1 MVMWTDQQKR
11 AIEIK
16 DNNILVSA
24 AAGSGKT
31 ATLIERIISI
41 LSDPL
46 LDVKTENVMVT
57 TFTNAAAGEIRERI
71 RSALLQKVKE
81 NPEDQ
86 YIKKQYRNISQASI
100 FTLHSFCADVIRKH
114 SSLISLDPYFSVLDQ
129 TLGERYLDDA
139 IKRCMEAYL
148 SEDNQDFANMLSTL
162 GYGRNFNSFID
173 LLKDTYYTIKSYPD
187 YEKWLY
193 EKVEETLLDKH
204 DIFASTYGIEILNML
219 TDNFN
224 LLKDFIENTQDFL
237 GSGDEQEHYEE
248 ALLSDLEFLDEI
260 ELSLNKKSWDQL
272 YNFILEIRDKK
283 FKNLPRKKPH
293 FEEEM
298 VDMVKTSRQRVK
310 DYIKLLDKEIYDNSQ
325 QIQKDCQYLYPTIKI
340 FASMLIRVDKTY
352 SEYKEKLKAIDFSD
366 MEHMALKCL
375 RAGAGDFYKNK
386 FKHILIDEYQDFN
399 YLQEEIINQIKRE
412 NNVFSV
418 GDLKQSIYRFRNA
431 QTAIFRNKAALY
443 EQNLESGVRI
453 NLGHNFRSRSGVI
466 DYVNLVFRGIM
477 NKNLGEVDYD
487 DNERLLQ
494 GATYY
499 KASDNLYQPELVKIQ
514 YERNSLIQEYPH
526 IDRIRAEA
534 YVVAHKIKELIN
546 SKLPINNKTKGDL
559 PIEYKDIVILLRA
572 TNPYGAI
579 YADVLKKVGI
589 PAHSDQTIE
598 FLTEKSISDMY
609 ALLHVIDNPYQDIYL
624 AQIMISS
631 IYGFTEK
638 DLSEIRN
645 KESNLYNNLLGY
657 MEENKLKEKIK
668 NFTDDLNDMRDFFK
682 INTLEKSIYYA
693 MTKSGLFYIVKNNDL
708 LKKFYTLS
716 VESVKKGISDLPDF
730 LEFLTSKKKKD
741 LDIISDVMKNQAINS
756 VKIMSI
762 HKSKGLEFPV
772 VILAAVHRNFN
783 MVDIRKRVLIDK
795 DLGIGSGYINLEK
808 NTYHNHITKNVLS
821 ISLLKQNL
829 SEEVRVLYVAMTR
842 AKEKLVITG
851 IDPNK
856 TIYSYASE
864 GKNYFDWILPNTP
877 SEIVQGVG
885 SDELLSII
893 NNLEK
898 EDNIY
903 NKDNIVLPKEFDDL
917 ETLIERINFEYKY
930 LEETTLNRKV
940 SATELIKYQS
950 KNYEIDDFYDRYRVA
965 NLNKPQFLNLLGTS
979 KSASEIGTMVH
990 KIMASIDL
998 KKLKDPSYKQE
1009 LKEKIIE
1016 ENLYKAIEKFSQSSV
1031 YDLIDQ
1037 SDFVYKEKVFFNPVN
1052 TSDYSLFN
1060 AHNLKK
1066 DHKVLIQGVIDCL
1079 CIKDN
1084 KAYIIDYKT
1093 DKIEK
1098 GKEIESAQK
1107 YKEQMTIYKD
1117 AVRNTMNIP
1126 VEKTIIYFFETNS
1139 FVDLEDY

>member
-1 MVMWTDQQKR
+1 
-11 AIEIK
+11 
-16 DNNILVSA
+16 
-24 AAGSGKT
+24 
-31 ATLIERIISI
+31 
-41 LSDPL
+41 
-46 LDVKTENVMVT
+46 
-57 TFTNAAAGEIRERI
+57 
-71 RSALLQKVKE
+71 
-81 NPEDQ
+81 
-86 YIKKQYRNISQASI
+86 
-100 FTLHSFCADVIRKH
+100 
-114 SSLISLDPYFSVLDQ
+114 
-129 TLGERYLDDA
+129 
-139 IKRCMEAYL
+139 
-148 SEDNQDFANMLSTL
+148 
-162 GYGRNFNSFID
+162 
-173 LLKDTYYTIKSYPD
+173 
-187 YEKWLY
+187 
-193 EKVEETLLDKH
+193 
-204 DIFASTYGIEILNML
+204 
-219 TDNFN
+219 
-224 LLKDFIENTQDFL
+224 
-237 GSGDEQEHYEE
+237 
-248 ALLSDLEFLDEI
+248 
-260 ELSLNKKSWDQL
+260 
-272 YNFILEIRDKK
+272 
-283 FKNLPRKKPH
+283 
-293 FEEEM
+293 
-298 VDMVKTSRQRVK
+298 
-310 DYIKLLDKEIYDNSQ
+310 
-325 QIQKDCQYLYPTIKI
+325 
-340 FASMLIRVDKTY
+340 
-352 SEYKEKLKAIDFSD
+352 
-366 MEHMALKCL
+366 
-375 RAGAGDFYKNK
+375 
-386 FKHILIDEYQDFN
+386 
-399 YLQEEIINQIKRE
+399 
-412 NNVFSV
+412 
-418 GDLKQSIYRFRNA
+418 
-431 QTAIFRNKAALY
+431 
-443 EQNLESGVRI
+443 
-453 NLGHNFRSRSGVI
+453 
-466 DYVNLVFRGIM
+466 
-477 NKNLGEVDYD
+477 
-487 DNERLLQ
+487 
-494 GATYY
+494 
-499 KASDNLYQPELVKIQ
+499 
-514 YERNSLIQEYPH
+514 
-526 IDRIRAEA
+526 
-534 YVVAHKIKELIN
+534 
-546 SKLPINNKTKGDL
+546 
-559 PIEYKDIVILLRA
+559 LLRA

-579 YADVLKKVGI
+579 YADVLKKLGI

-598 FLTEKSISDMY
+598 FLTEKSISDVY

-645 KESNLYNNLLGY
+645 KESNLYNNLLTY
-657 MEENKLKEKIK
+657 MEENKLEKNDLEANKLNEKIK
-668 NFTDDLNDMRDFFK
+668 NFIDDLNDMRDFFK

-772 VILAAVHRNFN
+772 VILAAAHRNFN

-808 NTYHNHITKNVLS
+808 NTYHNHITKNALS

-877 SEIVQGVG
+877 SEIVKDIDA
-885 SDELLSII
+885 DELLSII
-893 NNLEK
+893 DNLEK
-898 EDNIY
+898 EDNIH
-903 NKDNIVLPKEFDDL
+903 NKDNIILPKEFDDL
-917 ETLIERINFEYKY
+917 ETLIERINFEYGF

-965 NLNKPQFLNLLGTS
+965 NLNKPQFLNLLGAS
-979 KSASEIGTMVH
+979 KSASELGTMVH
-990 KIMASIDL
+990 KIMASINL
-998 KKLKDPSYKQE
+998 KKMKDPIYKQE

-1016 ENLYKAIEKFSQSSV
+1016 EDLYKAVEKFSQSSV
-1031 YDLIDQ
+1031 YDLIEQ

-1052 TSDYSLFN
+1052 TNDYSLFDT
-1060 AHNLKK
+1060 HNLKK
-1066 DHKVLIQGVIDCL
+1066 DHKVLLQGVIDCL

-1093 DKIEK
+1093 DKIKK
-1098 GKEIESAQK
+1098 GKEVESAQK